1 MSLRRSGLSRDPL
14 GPRTQAQNPLDL
26 DARRREVRRT
36 LAAAI
41 EQAEY
46 RIAFISR
53 SPAPQRTLK
62 YGALT
67 LPA

>member
-36 LAAAI
+36 LAAI
-41 EQAEY
+41 EQAEH